1 MAATQNNSYPPLIF
15 NIFKPARMGSLDV
28 VRHFKRELP
37 GDYGKIGHFGT
48 LDPFACGM
56 LLIGV
61 SGAARLNEFIHAE
74 LPKTYLA
81 IGKLGIETDTGDW
94 EGTIKQRDDSS
105 YNRDVIGSFSK
116 EFIQERIDRF
126 HGDYWQTPPIY
137 SATKFQG
144 KALHIWAREGVEIK
158 KEPVKRHIHHLEV
171 VHFKFPYLSIRTRV
185 SSGTYVRTL
194 FQDIAAELGTIGS
207 LIGLKRESLG
217 HLNTDLSLKKTQW
230 PKKSDEV
237 SEVWSKG
244 MKPEDVLLFPRIE
257 LPIEREKAFMNGLS
271 TRLIEPTEATH
282 AWMMGPDQTNWG
294 LVEQRNGEWKTMINF
309 RGRLAT
315 QNGL

>member
-1 MAATQNNSYPPLIF
+1 MAATQSSSYPPLIF
-15 NIFKPARMGSLDV
+15 NVFKPPRMGSLDV

-81 IGKLGIETDTGDW
+81 IGKLGIETETGDW
-94 EGTIKQRDDSS
+94 EGAIKQRDDSV
-105 YNRDVIGSFSK
+105 YNREVIGSFSRA
-116 EFIQERIDRF
+116 FIQERIDRF

-144 KALHIWAREGVEIK
+144 KALHEWARAGVEIK
-158 KEPVKRHIHHLEV
+158 KEPVKRQVYQLQVI
-171 VHFKFPYLSIRTRV
+171 HFKFPYLSIRVRV

-194 FQDIAAELGTIGS
+194 FQDIAKELGTIGS

-217 HLNTDLSLKKTQW
+217 HLSADGSLLKKQW
-230 PKKSDEV
+230 PKKADNIES
-237 SEVWSKG
+237 VWLRG

-257 LPIEREKAFMNGLS
+257 LPLEREKAFMNGLS
-271 TRLIEPTEATH
+271 TRLTTPTEATH
-282 AWMMGPDQTNWG
+282 AWMMGPDKLNWG
-294 LVEQRNGEWKTMINF
+294 LVEQRKGEWKTLINF

-315 QNGL
+315 QHDL